1 MDKMK
6 AGRGLLAG
14 VPKHAR
20 IKGQDHE
27 LIYATEDEQDVLVK
41 RGGGRNPDGSQVYG
55 PKGVK
60 AFPEPGMGGGNDN
73 GAGSESTGGSTGG
86 GEGNSSTGGP
96 TGSDGY
102 GGGGVGNTDAESDM
116 SEAQGPSG
124 RSGAEATA
132 SEQNDAQAAE
142 NASQGQSEGMSGRDM
157 FEVAVKAF
165 TRFGMIGYA
174 EDVGRKV
181 EAELEERGVNVDTA
195 RADEYGGFTGTGT
208 TDMPG
213 DDTGGTG
220 PGGST
225 DPMLASSTAPTATK
239 RTDVQPSGF
248 RGLLPQ
254 TSTRVGPNGLYI

>member
-1 MDKMK
+1 MMDNVK

-27 LIYATEDEQDVLVK
+27 LIYATEDEQDVLVR

-60 AFPEPGMGGGNDN
+60 AFPEPGMGGSNDN
-73 GAGSESTGGSTGG
+73 GPGSESTGGSTGG
-86 GEGNSSTGGP
+86 GEGNNSNDSDPTDGGVNGVDDGSEDSSDPNSASVGNNSADQGGIGGITDADVSAAVAGTSSASST
-96 TGSDGY
+96 
-102 GGGGVGNTDAESDM
+102 A
-116 SEAQGPSG
+116 
-124 RSGAEATA
+124 
-132 SEQNDAQAAE
+132 
-142 NASQGQSEGMSGRDM
+142 RDM
-157 FEVAVKAF
+157 FEFAVKAF

-181 EAELEERGVNVDTA
+181 EAELEERGINVDTA

-208 TDMPG
+208 SDMPG
-213 DDTGGTG
+213 DDAGGTG
-220 PGGST
+220 PGGGT
-225 DPMLASSTAPTATK
+225 DPMMASTTAPTAAK

-248 RGLLPQ
+248 RGLLSQ